1 MSYKNHLFICFV
13 FVFFWFWKTLE
24 RISILL
30 TLWFRYLQTCTNKS
44 FNVSSWSTFLQN
56 YKKNSKILRK
66 SEKNAFYSN
75 PRHVTTELSKQWRNW
90 IFGENGCRR
99 KYLTLSL
106 RRPLSYFNFTVYLY
120 IKFQLNCFLTLSW
133 NISVKETFSFR
144 KLKISFSEK
153 LLQRKPPHAS
163 LVVLF

>member
-1 MSYKNHLFICFV
+1 M
-13 FVFFWFWKTLE
+13 FFFSFCFWKTLE

-30 TLWFRYLQTCTNKS
+30 TLWFRYLQTCINKS

-106 RRPLSYFNFTVYLY
+106 RTPLSYRNQSIDLLY
-120 IKFQLNCFLTLSW
+120 MITASVMKELKPEKHPLANVFQNR
-133 NISVKETFSFR
+133 FS
-144 KLKISFSEK
+144 
-153 LLQRKPPHAS
+153 
-163 LVVLF
+163 

>member
-1 MSYKNHLFICFV
+1 M
-13 FVFFWFWKTLE
+13 FFFSFCFWKTLE

-30 TLWFRYLQTCTNKS
+30 TLWFRYLQTCINKS

-106 RRPLSYFNFTVYLY
+106 RRPLSYRNQPIDLLY
-120 IKFQLNCFLTLSW
+120 MITASVMKELKPEKHPLANVFQNR
-133 NISVKETFSFR
+133 FS
-144 KLKISFSEK
+144 
-153 LLQRKPPHAS
+153 
-163 LVVLF
+163 

>member
-1 MSYKNHLFICFV
+1 M
-13 FVFFWFWKTLE
+13 FFFSFCFWKTLE

-30 TLWFRYLQTCTNKS
+30 TLWFRYLQTCINKS

-66 SEKNAFYSN
+66 SEKNVFYSN

-106 RRPLSYFNFTVYLY
+106 RTPLSYRNQSIDLLY
-120 IKFQLNCFLTLSW
+120 MITASVMKELKPEKHPLANVFQNR
-133 NISVKETFSFR
+133 FS
-144 KLKISFSEK
+144 
-153 LLQRKPPHAS
+153 
-163 LVVLF
+163 

>member
-1 MSYKNHLFICFV
+1 M
-13 FVFFWFWKTLE
+13 FFFSFCFWKTLE

-30 TLWFRYLQTCTNKS
+30 TLWFRYLQTCINKS

-106 RRPLSYFNFTVYLY
+106 RRPLSYRNQSIDLLY
-120 IKFQLNCFLTLSW
+120 MITASVMKELKPEKHPFANVFQNRCS
-133 NISVKETFSFR
+133 
-144 KLKISFSEK
+144 
-153 LLQRKPPHAS
+153 
-163 LVVLF
+163 

>member
-1 MSYKNHLFICFV
+1 M
-13 FVFFWFWKTLE
+13 FFFSFCFWKTLE

-30 TLWFRYLQTCTNKS
+30 TLWFRYLQTCINKS

-106 RRPLSYFNFTVYLY
+106 RRPLSYRNQSIDLLY
-120 IKFQLNCFLTLSW
+120 MITASVMKELKPEKHPLANVFQNR
-133 NISVKETFSFR
+133 FS
-144 KLKISFSEK
+144 
-153 LLQRKPPHAS
+153 
-163 LVVLF
+163 